1 MIITIHYSI
10 HCAITIILNNHLMC
24 ICAAY
29 LAEMTLVFAACPP
42 QLHRSVL
49 APTSCHLAFR
59 EDYQSPMRIIPK

>member
-1 MIITIHYSI
+1 
-10 HCAITIILNNHLMC
+10 
-24 ICAAY
+24 
-29 LAEMTLVFAACPP
+29 MTLVFAACPP